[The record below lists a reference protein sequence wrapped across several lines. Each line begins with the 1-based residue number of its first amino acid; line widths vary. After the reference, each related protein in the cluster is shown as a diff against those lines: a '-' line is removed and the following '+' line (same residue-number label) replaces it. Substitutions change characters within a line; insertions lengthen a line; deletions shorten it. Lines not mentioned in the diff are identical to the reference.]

1 MDLAALAVIGILFL
15 PVSLEGAYDQ
25 GRPALT
31 ASVGPVKRDLL
42 ALRRERKR
50 QAAKDPRPAA
60 RRRWARIPAPVRK
73 MLLKSGARSL
83 RGLLPYV
90 RVDRVRIDY
99 TAGGRDLYA
108 AAMAYGRAGA
118 AMEAL
123 AARLPEAQLHVR
135 PALSGG
141 PGELVCGAR
150 LRLRMGNLLEA
161 AAAFG
166 TDLLRQYFPYRR
178 SQKRSARREG

>member
-1 MDLAALAVIGILFL
+1 M
-15 PVSLEGAYDQ
+15 
-25 GRPALT
+25 
-31 ASVGPVKRDLL
+31 
-42 ALRRERKR
+42 
-50 QAAKDPRPAA
+50 
-60 RRRWARIPAPVRK
+60 
-73 MLLKSGARSL
+73 KSGARSL

-150 LRLRMGNLLEA
+150 LRLRMGNLLEV